1 MLNYYSHQT
10 IAVFWR
16 ATTYKSNLIKE
27 KKTPHNKVKLCKH
40 RHGNESKK
48 LKELI
53 STQLKTQ
60 YPVFSHCMNTSE
72 RILIKNIIQPLYI
85 THLRTLMT
93 ESISVIKPWLYDLK
107 ACYYWITLK
116 STLQVMHIY
125 QIGRFCSFVKHHY
138 DRS

>member
-10 IAVFWR
+10 IAVFGR
-16 ATTYKSNLIKE
+16 ATTYKFNLIKE
-27 KKTPHNKVKLCKH
+27 KKTHIIKLNFASIGTVMNLKSWKNSFLH
-40 RHGNESKK
+40 TIKES
-48 LKELI
+48 I
-53 STQLKTQ
+53 SRI
-60 YPVFSHCMNTSE
+60 YYCMNTSE

-125 QIGRFCSFVKHHY
+125 QIGRFCTFVKHHY

>member
-27 KKTPHNKVKLCKH
+27 KKTHIIKLNFASTGTVMNLKSWKNSFLHTIEDSIPCIFSLYEYKWKNFNKKHNTTFV
-40 RHGNESKK
+40 N
-48 LKELI
+48 
-53 STQLKTQ
+53 
-60 YPVFSHCMNTSE
+60 YPF
-72 RILIKNIIQPLYI
+72 
-85 THLRTLMT
+85 RTLMT

-116 STLQVMHIY
+116 STSDVRSNRSLL
-125 QIGRFCSFVKHHY
+125 FVC
-138 DRS
+138 